1 VEITVINTASPR
13 FSDNFTA
20 ADPPENVVVTI
31 YQWFGGLQY
40 SEKEIL
46 FRGVITGSIKYDEY
60 TCTMTVR
67 GIFEKYNKQ
76 IGADMIITPDADPDE
91 YGKMSNIIYGDIEDV
106 PCRAI
111 VSGDVNSLVSA
122 ITAIQTSIELSDAS
136 YFPANGVMDATL
148 NRSIIPV
155 IPAQCL
161 PAVPAATT
169 ALRQPRTT
177 PARRFGKN
185 YRPLFIRSPGTRLKQ
200 LATFLWI
207 PSA

>member
-1 VEITVINTASPR
+1 MQRYVLHIGIAQTPGSGILGTIEIADVEITVINTASPR

-76 IGADMIITPDADPDE
+76 IGADIVITPDL
-91 YGKMSNIIYGDIEDV
+91 YMQCISGRSNG
-106 PCRAI
+106 
-111 VSGDVNSLVSA
+111 
-122 ITAIQTSIELSDAS
+122 
-136 YFPANGVMDATL
+136 
-148 NRSIIPV
+148 
-155 IPAQCL
+155 
-161 PAVPAATT
+161 
-169 ALRQPRTT
+169 RQH
-177 PARRFGKN
+177 KN
-185 YRPLFIRSPGTRLKQ
+185 P
-200 LATFLWI
+200 
-207 PSA
+207 

>member
-1 VEITVINTASPR
+1 MIFDDTAMTPLLRMQRYVLHIGIAQTPGSGILGTIEIADVEITVINTASPR

-76 IGADMIITPDADPDE
+76 IGADMIITPDAYPDADPDE
-91 YGKMSNIIYGDIEDV
+91 YGKMSNIIYGDIETGGQKRHKRFLGNIKPAGAGLIGIAVYLYLTD
-106 PCRAI
+106 RTLLI
-111 VSGDVNSLVSA
+111 SSQL
-122 ITAIQTSIELSDAS
+122 T
-136 YFPANGVMDATL
+136 FPAL
-148 NRSIIPV
+148 LSRLRSM
-155 IPAQCL
+155 
-161 PAVPAATT
+161 
-169 ALRQPRTT
+169 
-177 PARRFGKN
+177 
-185 YRPLFIRSPGTRLKQ
+185 
-200 LATFLWI
+200 
-207 PSA
+207 